1 MIDLNKDGVVK
12 LTDDLAILDFFA
24 TSGTEAGAGF
34 IENVGNLSGSSILNF
49 FGIPITP
56 INNPPTV
63 ANPILNQTAT
73 EDAVFSFTFDA
84 NTFSDVDAGDVLTY
98 TPILEN
104 GNLLPTWLSFDAI
117 TRTFSGTPLNENVG
131 NLSIKV
137 TATDSSNATANSIF
151 NLAIGNTNDAPI
163 LVNAIANQTATEDNA
178 FSFTF
183 DANTF
188 SDVDAGDSLSYNA
201 TLANGATLPSW
212 LSFDAQT
219 LTFSGTPTNGDVG
232 IVSLKVTATDI
243 AGATTEDI
251 FNLEVLNVNDLP
263 VAADDTATTNQN
275 TPVTI
280 SAATLLSNDS
290 DADGDVLSISAVSN
304 ASNGTVE
311 LDQNGNVVFTPTIG
325 FSGQATFDYTVS
337 DSNSGTGT
345 GQVTVTVNA
354 VNDLPMTL
362 IGGSGNDLLYG
373 GAGNDTIA
381 GGFGN
386 DELFGGDGDDLLR
399 GDRNSRSSGGH
410 KGGNDIIHGGR
421 GNDRIEGK
429 GGNDLLYGDEGNDR
443 IWGDHGN
450 DQIWGGLGN
459 DTLHGGRGSD
469 LLYGDEG
476 NDRIWGDR
484 GNDRIWGGLGND
496 TLHGGRGNDLLYG
509 NEGDDR
515 IWGDRGNDLLQ
526 GGLGND
532 TLYGGKGSDTF
543 VLAVGEGT
551 DTIRDFK
558 LGQSDRIGLAGGLLF
573 EELSITQSGRNT
585 LIGFGNETLAILKGV
600 QSSSLTSDVFT
611 LV

>member
-1 MIDLNKDGVVK
+1 
-12 LTDDLAILDFFA
+12 
-24 TSGTEAGAGF
+24 
-34 IENVGNLSGSSILNF
+34 
-49 FGIPITP
+49 
-56 INNPPTV
+56 
-63 ANPILNQTAT
+63 
-73 EDAVFSFTFDA
+73 
-84 NTFSDVDAGDVLTY
+84 
-98 TPILEN
+98 
-104 GNLLPTWLSFDAI
+104 
-117 TRTFSGTPLNENVG
+117 
-131 NLSIKV
+131 
-137 TATDSSNATANSIF
+137 
-151 NLAIGNTNDAPI
+151 
-163 LVNAIANQTATEDNA
+163 
-178 FSFTF
+178 
-183 DANTF
+183 
-188 SDVDAGDSLSYNA
+188 
-201 TLANGATLPSW
+201 
-212 LSFDAQT
+212 
-219 LTFSGTPTNGDVG
+219 
-232 IVSLKVTATDI
+232 
-243 AGATTEDI
+243 
-251 FNLEVLNVNDLP
+251 
-263 VAADDTATTNQN
+263 
-275 TPVTI
+275 VTI

-325 FSGQATFDYTVS
+325 FSGQATFNYTVS

-373 GAGNDTIA
+373 GAGKDTIA

-399 GDRNSRSSGGH
+399 GDRNRRSSGGH

-421 GNDRIEGK
+421 GNDRIGGK

-450 DQIWGGLGN
+450 DQIW
-459 DTLHGGRGSD
+459 
-469 LLYGDEG
+469 
-476 NDRIWGDR
+476 
-484 GNDRIWGGLGND
+484 
-496 TLHGGRGNDLLYG
+496 
-509 NEGDDR
+509 
-515 IWGDRGNDLLQ
+515 

-573 EELSITQSGRNT
+573 EELSIAQSGRNT